1 MARKC
6 IGPLMVDSSIS
17 PYLKTYERD
26 IEEVSKADKYRTP
39 IFTNDATAKKYFS
52 IVENGL
58 IEL

>member
-1 MARKC
+1 
-6 IGPLMVDSSIS
+6 MVGRRQLLWQEIV
-17 PYLKTYERD
+17 KTYERD

-52 IVENGL
+52 FVENGL